1 MSRTRKPV
9 EMQKKHLTN
18 AEKEEKQQQEEILIL
33 GKEQLEKPPNWL
45 IDNIAKNEFIRV
57 VAELNDVKIIGNL
70 DLSNVGGY
78 CNAFATYVN
87 AIENLKGKKSL
98 VKEVTKNGVKLVEN
112 PYLIIRDKAASEMRK
127 FGSLCGINVDGRL
140 KLATVQTT
148 KQQENIS
155 DEFGD
160 I

>member
-1 MSRTRKPV
+1 MSRARKPV
-9 EMQKKHLTN
+9 EMQTKHLTN

-33 GKEQLEKPPNWL
+33 GKEQLENPPSWL
-45 IDNIAKNEFIRV
+45 SDNIAISEFKRV
-57 VAELNDVKIIGNL
+57 VNELNSVKIVGNL
-70 DLSNVGGY
+70 DLSNIGGY
-78 CNAFATYVN
+78 CNAFSTYVY
-87 AIENLKGKKSL
+87 AVEKLKDKSL
-98 VKEVTKNGVKLVEN
+98 LINQVTKSGVKIVEN
-112 PYLIIRDKAASEMRK
+112 PYLNIRDNAASEMRK

-148 KQQENIS
+148 KQQENII

>member
-1 MSRTRKPV
+1 MSRARKPL

-18 AEKEEKQQQEEILIL
+18 AEITEKEQQEEFLSL
-33 GKEQLEKPPNWL
+33 GKEQLEKPPSWL
-45 IDNIAKNEFIRV
+45 IDDIAKNEFIRV
-57 VAELNDVKIIGNL
+57 VTELNDVKIIGNL

-78 CNAFATYVN
+78 CNAFSTYVN

-98 VKEVTKNGVKLVEN
+98 VKEATKNGVKLVEN

-148 KQQENIS
+148 KQQEDII